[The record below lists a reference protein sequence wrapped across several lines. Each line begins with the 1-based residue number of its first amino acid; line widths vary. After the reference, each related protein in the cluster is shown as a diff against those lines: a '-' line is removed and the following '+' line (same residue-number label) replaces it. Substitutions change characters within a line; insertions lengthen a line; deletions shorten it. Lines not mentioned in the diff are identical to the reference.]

1 MKHRLLLITVA
12 LNISKRGGEGSVTHK
27 NKHDPD
33 HNRYGNE
40 TLIFYLSNYLITTD
54 RLWLASTTSRA
65 AALSQQLQ
73 PRLAS
78 PPLVSFLP
86 AVCSTVA
93 ASLQPPSCLQET
105 ICSRDAPK
113 WPAKLRPCNK
123 GSCDVLKSY
132 RERSKG
138 GWGADGW
145 LKKKK
150 AWPQQ
155 LHFFLSLAL
164 ICSREQQMILR
175 HSCED
180 CIFFSFI
187 CLSDINYIFIYR
199 ICKKELR
206 NVGEGKVIKN

>member
-113 WPAKLRPCNK
+113 CPATLRQCNK
-123 GSCDVLKSY
+123 GSFGVSKAD
-132 RERSKG
+132 REG
-138 GWGADGW
+138 GGGGGGADGW

-150 AWPQQ
+150 HG
-155 LHFFLSLAL
+155 LSNSTFF
-164 ICSREQQMILR
+164 
-175 HSCED
+175 
-180 CIFFSFI
+180 
-187 CLSDINYIFIYR
+187 YR
-199 ICKKELR
+199 WR
-206 NVGEGKVIKN
+206 